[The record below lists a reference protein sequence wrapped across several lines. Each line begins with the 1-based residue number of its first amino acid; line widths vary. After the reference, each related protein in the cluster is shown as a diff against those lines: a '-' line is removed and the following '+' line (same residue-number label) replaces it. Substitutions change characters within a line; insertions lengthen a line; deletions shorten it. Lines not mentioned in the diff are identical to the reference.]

1 MRREPIVAGMFYP
14 AEPERCRAELAR
26 YLEDARKAVPE
37 GRYFAGL
44 VPHAGW
50 SYSGPTAARTF
61 AALAASGTPDTL
73 VILGAV
79 HVWGVTRAAVF
90 PGGTWVTPLG
100 ALQVDQALADRIVA
114 EAGGLVVEDPHAHT
128 QEHSIEVQLPFVR
141 YLFPQAT
148 IVPLMVPPSKDAID
162 VGAAVAR
169 AVRLHGGSAYILG
182 SSDLTHYGPR
192 YGFAPR
198 GMGAGALAWARE
210 NDRRLLDAV
219 AELRAGGAL
228 ERALKDRSAC
238 GGGAIAALVA
248 AARDL
253 GATRGVILEQ
263 TTSHDVHPMGAP
275 SDFVGYAAVVF

>member
-61 AALAASGTPDTL
+61 AALAASGMPDTL

-90 PGGTWVTPLG
+90 AAGTWITPLG
-100 ALQVDQALADRIVA
+100 ALQVDRALADRIVG
-114 EAGGLVVEDPHAHT
+114 ESGGLVVEDPRAHT

-148 IVPLMVPPSKDAID
+148 VVPLMVPPSEDAID
-162 VGAAVAR
+162 VGEAVAR
-169 AVRLHGGSAYILG
+169 AVRLHGGSVYILG

-219 AELRAGGAL
+219 AELRVEEAL
-228 ERALKDRSAC
+228 ERALEDRSAC